1 MAKPAG
7 NESQSQLEFLPF
19 DEKHYSEIRRKNI
32 FRLLLTYLTPLIL
45 LILYFYFQYGS
56 LISESQR
63 FHLKAIAENQTNTL
77 DLFLTERLVNLSNL
91 IDDPRFEFP
100 PSEKA
105 MQIYLER
112 LKKDSETFVDIGY
125 FDSSGVQTAYKGPYP
140 SLEKRNYSSES
151 WYITLK
157 DDDDN
162 YIITDIYLGF
172 RQKPHFTIAIS
183 RIINDQ
189 FIVLR
194 ATLDP
199 GKIYEYISSLEGS
212 NEVFTSIVNRAG
224 KYQVVTQNIAA
235 LLEKIS
241 IVPPDVPG
249 LGTEEV
255 KINGSTI
262 TYAYS
267 WLKTADWAVIV
278 MRSIDESQEILPDF
292 LIKLLGVS
300 IAIILLI
307 IFIIID
313 RARKLV
319 EFQKESDRTRA
330 QLEHAAKLASIGELA
345 SGIAHEINNPLAI
358 ITEEAGLVKDL
369 MSPEFQ
375 ETASDE
381 EIGGHLDTIQ
391 EAAFRCRDITRK
403 LLKFVRKTE
412 LNLQSQ
418 DIHQIVDGVL
428 DGLLGQEISVSNI
441 EIIRNYNRGLPQL
454 ITDANQLQQVLL
466 NIINNG
472 IDAFEGKPGIITVST
487 SQTGKNL
494 NISISDNGKGIAPDQ
509 IEKLFM
515 PFYSTKEVGEGTGL
529 GLSVS
534 YGIIKS
540 LGGKIEVNSSV
551 GEGSTFILV
560 LPIK

>member
-1 MAKPAG
+1 MAEHAG
-7 NESQSQLEFLPF
+7 NKSQSQLEYLPF
-19 DEKHYSEIRRKNI
+19 DEKHYNEIKRKNVI
-32 FRLLLTYLTPLIL
+32 RLLLTYLTPLIL
-45 LILYFYFQYGS
+45 LIVYFYFQYNS

-63 FHLKAIAENQTNTL
+63 FHLKAIAESQANTL

-100 PSEKA
+100 PSGKA

-125 FDSSGVQTAYKGPYP
+125 FDSSGVQTAYEGPYP

-151 WYITLK
+151 WYIALREGS
-157 DDDDN
+157 DN

-183 RIINDQ
+183 RIVNNQ

-194 ATLDP
+194 ATLGP
-199 GKIYEYISSLEGS
+199 EKIYEYISSLEGS
-212 NEVFTSIVNRAG
+212 NEVFTSIVNRDG

-235 LLEKIS
+235 LLETS
-241 IVPPDVPG
+241 SFVPPDEPG
-249 LGTEEV
+249 HGTEKV
-255 KINGSTI
+255 DINSSEI

-267 WLKTADWAVIV
+267 WLKTADWALIV
-278 MRSIDESQEILPDF
+278 MRPISESSELLPDF
-292 LIKLLGVS
+292 LVKLFGVS
-300 IAIILLI
+300 VVIILLI
-307 IFIIID
+307 VFVIFD
-313 RARKLV
+313 RAKKLV
-319 EFQKESDRTRA
+319 YLQKESDRTRS

-358 ITEEAGLVKDL
+358 ITEEAGLIKDL
-369 MSPEFQ
+369 MNPEFQ
-375 ETASDE
+375 ESASSE
-381 EIGGHLDTIQ
+381 EIGEHLDSIH

-403 LLKFVRKTE
+403 LLKFVRKTD
-412 LNLQSQ
+412 LNLKSQ
-418 DIHQIVDGVL
+418 DIHQIIDEVL

-441 EIIRNYNRGLPQL
+441 KIVRNYNRSLPQL

-472 IDAFEGKPGIITVST
+472 IDAFEGKPGKITIAT
-487 SQTGKNL
+487 SQSGKKL

-509 IEKLFM
+509 KEKLFM
-515 PFYSTKEVGEGTGL
+515 PFYTTKGVGEGTGL

-540 LGGKIEVNSSV
+540 FGGTIEVNSSI
-551 GEGSTFILV
+551 GEGSTFVLI